1 MSSQTI
7 TEDQRDCLQELI
19 NVSMGQASDKLA
31 RYLGTFVE
39 IQVPAIALV
48 GTAEITGLLAGNYND
63 EAVSLVSQGFSGSEG
78 IRGEALL
85 VYSKINADSIAEL
98 LGYTDDEVTHTEQL
112 TDISSILTTTFL
124 EGFAEQLETSFSYSA
139 PRVVMLGERKLAEH
153 LQERSFSWEYALK
166 VKISYK
172 VVDHSFNCDM
182 VLLVPGS
189 ALETLKAVIDRILAE
204 F

>member
-63 EAVSLVSQGFSGSEG
+63 EAVSLVSQ
-78 IRGEALL
+78 
-85 VYSKINADSIAEL
+85 
-98 LGYTDDEVTHTEQL
+98 
-112 TDISSILTTTFL
+112 
-124 EGFAEQLETSFSYSA
+124 
-139 PRVVMLGERKLAEH
+139 
-153 LQERSFSWEYALK
+153 
-166 VKISYK
+166 
-172 VVDHSFNCDM
+172 
-182 VLLVPGS
+182 
-189 ALETLKAVIDRILAE
+189 
-204 F
+204 

>member
-1 MSSQTI
+1 MSSQSI

-48 GTAEITGLLAGNYND
+48 GTDEISGLLGGHYSD

-85 VYSKINADSIAEL
+85 IYSKLNADGIAQL
-98 LGYTDDEVTHTEQL
+98 LGYTDDEVTHAEQL

-124 EGFAEQLETSFSYSA
+124 ENFGEQLQTSFSYSA
-139 PRVVMLGERKLAEH
+139 PRVVMLGEQKLAEH
-153 LQERSFSWEYALK
+153 LKERSFNWEYALK

-189 ALETLKAVIDRILAE
+189 ALETLKAVLDRILAE